1 MCAISGEDP
10 HRCWRNRDVERTV
23 ALPLAASD
31 TVSAPTAGAT
41 GASGAKDA
49 SASDAKAE
57 AVVDVGTLFVLH
69 APFLLRVVERLTGPG
84 PHVEDLV
91 QDVFI
96 VAHRRRKELRD
107 GPELR
112 GWLYRVTSNKAMQH
126 RRTLWRRFRL
136 AKAVEVE
143 PMGAGPA
150 VPDEIAARRERGAQI
165 RKAVLDLPFLHRE
178 AFVLFELE
186 GLDTKAVAALLEVPE
201 GTVSSRLS
209 AARKLFRERWT
220 RSEGAEGGAR

>member
-1 MCAISGEDP
+1 MD
-10 HRCWRNRDVERTV
+10 
-23 ALPLAASD
+23 
-31 TVSAPTAGAT
+31 SATPSEQT
-41 GASGAKDA
+41 
-49 SASDAKAE
+49 AE

-143 PMGAGPA
+143 PMHSTPA
-150 VPDEIAARRERGAQI
+150 VPDEVAARHERGRQI
-165 RKAVLDLPFLHRE
+165 RKAVLELPFLQRE

-186 GLDTKAVAALLEVPE
+186 GLDTKTVASLLDIPE

>member
-1 MCAISGEDP
+1 VGVWGIYGEDP
-10 HRCWRNRDVERTV
+10 SRCWRNGEVERTA
-23 ALPLAASD
+23 ALPLAAARAND
-31 TVSAPTAGAT
+31 ATPTLDAAHAAT
-41 GASGAKDA
+41 
-49 SASDAKAE
+49 E

-91 QDVFI
+91 QEVFI

-143 PMGAGPA
+143 PMHSTPA
-150 VPDEIAARRERGAQI
+150 VPDEVAARREHGRQI
-165 RKAVLDLPFLHRE
+165 RKAVLDLPFLQRE

-186 GLDTKAVAALLEVPE
+186 GLDTKTVAALLDIPE